1 MVRELTTKRFWG
13 GCRAMVEFL
22 AEGTAEVAVCYHR
35 EIQVKCPVMPALEP
49 FKKLFQWCLLACN
62 GYARVDSNQ

>member
-1 MVRELTTKRFWG
+1 MVRELTTKRFLG

-22 AEGTAEVAVCYHR
+22 TDDPGEMAVCYHR
-35 EIQVKCPVMPALEP
+35 RKQVKCSVMPALEP

-62 GYARVDSNQ
+62 GYARVD